1 MLQARRTGPQ
11 DSSSRLLSAASTSE
25 RASLASATAAA
36 ANTRRA
42 AGQTLGLPYPRAARA
57 QWFLGGAGR
66 LVISRDQVREQ
77 LRYHHNDFLGR
88 ANAHHLAV
96 RHSGPSPSKGPA
108 RRAPRFL
115 LEFSRRPFTGPRLAR
130 PCARDKQGQ
139 RQTRARWS
147 GAPAASLSVSHISTP
162 AVNLS
167 AVNLSNLQVAG
178 RSRRTNLYSW
188 AQRWDI
194 TVGWISP
201 NVGPSAS
208 ALAWAAPPPRPRR
221 PRRRRRRRRR
231 VRRTRAPRR
240 SSSIASR
247 PSPRGHRMPP
257 PARRHSPRLGKP
269 PRRQRRRCRQAHRA
283 RWTVPRART
292 ALCSKSSPTRLRS
305 SCS

>member
-1 MLQARRTGPQ
+1 MARARVIIGEQARRRVHVQHVLRRRAGAPPRVRCDREGGARPRGVQGRVLQARRTGPQ

-42 AGQTLGLPYPRAARA
+42 AGQTLGLPCPRAALA
-57 QWFLGGAGR
+57 QWFWGGAGR

-77 LRYHHNDFLGR
+77 LRYHNNDFLGR

-147 GAPAASLSVSHISTP
+147 GAPAASLSVSLMSHTCSESERCLFASRTCT
-162 AVNLS
+162 
-167 AVNLSNLQVAG
+167 
-178 RSRRTNLYSW
+178 RRTKYY
-188 AQRWDI
+188 
-194 TVGWISP
+194 
-201 NVGPSAS
+201 GPAAS
-208 ALAWAAPPPRPRR
+208 LPGE
-221 PRRRRRRRRR
+221 
-231 VRRTRAPRR
+231 VRQF
-240 SSSIASR
+240 SR
-247 PSPRGHRMPP
+247 
-257 PARRHSPRLGKP
+257 
-269 PRRQRRRCRQAHRA
+269 
-283 RWTVPRART
+283 
-292 ALCSKSSPTRLRS
+292 
-305 SCS
+305 

>member
-25 RASLASATAAA
+25 KASPASATAAA

-42 AGQTLGLPYPRAARA
+42 AGQTLGLPCPRAALA

-147 GAPAASLSVSHISTP
+147 VAPAASLSVSLMSHTCSESERCLFASRTCT
-162 AVNLS
+162 
-167 AVNLSNLQVAG
+167 
-178 RSRRTNLYSW
+178 RRT
-188 AQRWDI
+188 
-194 TVGWISP
+194 
-201 NVGPSAS
+201 
-208 ALAWAAPPPRPRR
+208 
-221 PRRRRRRRRR
+221 
-231 VRRTRAPRR
+231 
-240 SSSIASR
+240 
-247 PSPRGHRMPP
+247 
-257 PARRHSPRLGKP
+257 K
-269 PRRQRRRCRQAHRA
+269 
-283 RWTVPRART
+283 
-292 ALCSKSSPTRLRS
+292 
-305 SCS
+305 